1 MVGVRALV
9 AIVMLNAC
17 CTRLTFLYRSLRFVI
32 TFPSQSVEVK
42 VPLHNLLIIHKLVHS
57 DKLLFSVYH
66 SLRAV
71 LELSWRLCSFFLLI
85 FLFVSLRR
93 SFLTMIFEFLRF
105 LKSLSLHDLLYL
117 TSLNT
122 LRESG
127 LSIDRV

>member
-32 TFPSQSVEVK
+32 IFPSQSVEVK
-42 VPLHNLLIIHKLVHS
+42 VSLHNLLIIHKLVHR
-57 DKLLFSVYH
+57 DKLLFSVDH

-71 LELSWRLCSFFLLI
+71 LELSWRLCTFFLLI

-93 SFLTMIFEFLRF
+93 SFLNMIFEFLRF